1 MLLRIAGIFVVILV
15 AVTAFLI
22 FMRGRLDRHMTR
34 RWVELRPPAGEA
46 GFHPDMVAELPEA
59 AQRYFRHAIQPGTR
73 LARSVYLEMEGRFG
87 LQPGAEKVP
96 MRAQE
101 ILAAPHGLI
110 WKASIGSGFMR
121 FSGYDYYVEG
131 EGAMRWFLWGVIPL
145 VRADAPEITRSA
157 AGRVGMEAL
166 AWLPSVLLPQNGIGW
181 ESVDEHSARA
191 RIQVGS
197 EELAPTIKVAP
208 DGRLERIEMMRWDPD
223 DGRYVLYV
231 GEVLG
236 EERDFAGYT
245 IPTKISLTSK
255 VGTPE
260 ENTFFEA
267 FVITAEFT

>member
-1 MLLRIAGIFVVILV
+1 MLIRIVGILLILLV
-15 AVTAFLI
+15 AATAFFI

-34 RWVELRPPAGEA
+34 RWVELRPPARETS
-46 GFHPDMVAELPEA
+46 FNPDMLVELPEP
-59 AQRYFRHAIQPGTR
+59 AQRFFLHAIQPGTR

-121 FSGYDYYVEG
+121 FSGYDYYVEE

-145 VRADAPEITRSA
+145 VRAEGPEITRSA
-157 AGRVGMEAL
+157 AGRVAMEAV
-166 AWLPSVLLPQNGIGW
+166 AWLPSVLLPQNGVLW
-181 ESVDEHSARA
+181 EYIDDHSARA
-191 RIQVGS
+191 HIPVGK
-197 EELAPTIKVAP
+197 EELTPTITVDP

-223 DGRYVLYV
+223 ERKYFLHV

-236 EERDFAGYT
+236 EEREFKGHT
-245 IPTKISLTSK
+245 IPTRIILTSK
-255 VGTPE
+255 AGTTQ
-260 ENTFFEA
+260 ENPFFEA
-267 FVITAEFT
+267 VVTTAEFN